1 MRRALTIAMIVA
13 LGCLAVAFNSGK
25 ASTPEQVIKIRATK
39 FEFMPNQITLRKD
52 VPVVLELTSEDR
64 LHGFNIPDLNAR
76 TAILPGKTTTIR
88 VVPNKVGSFDF
99 FCDIF
104 CGSGHE
110 GMNGKINVTE

>member
-1 MRRALTIAMIVA
+1 MKGIVNPV
-13 LGCLAVAFNSGK
+13 LVAVF
-25 ASTPEQVIKIRATK
+25 ASLLVVSNAGEASAPEQVIKITAKK
-39 FEFMPNQITLRKD
+39 FEFIPNQITLKKG

-64 LHGFNIPDLNAR
+64 AHGFNAPELNAR
-76 TAILPGKTTTIR
+76 TAILPGKATTLR
-88 VVPNKVGSFDF
+88 LVPEKAGSFDF